1 MRTSK
6 IGSLRVNSQGN
17 SISIETKEIAENGRM
32 VSDANQLFS
41 WPLSRTISRQPSQR
55 ATSTKPKKSNLRPHL
70 SRSLRAR
77 LSVSGTLTSQDTRPG
92 EIAPIGQLMKKIQ
105 FHDQVS
111 VI

>member
-1 MRTSK
+1 MRTLK

-17 SISIETKEIAENGRM
+17 SISIETKEIAANVQM
-32 VSDANQLFS
+32 VSDANQLSS

-55 ATSTKPKKSNLRPHL
+55 ATSMKPKESNLSPPL
-70 SRSLRAR
+70 SRSLRCR
-77 LSVSGTLTSQDTRPG
+77 LSASGSLTSQDTRAR
-92 EIAPIGQLMKKIQ
+92 EIAPIGTLIKKIQ